1 MTNNIKNLCKLADAL
16 IDVLEHYVGFGP
28 KGDLLDDGLFCNEE
42 AIRALIEAGFVEV
55 KNNRYFVK
63 NTKRGKNHDR

>member
-1 MTNNIKNLCKLADAL
+1 MTDNIKNLCKLADAL
-16 IDVLEHYVGFGP
+16 IDVLEQYVGFGSM
-28 KGDLLDDGLFCNEE
+28 GDLLDDGLSCNEK

-63 NTKRGKNHDR
+63 NIKKEGE